1 MRKRMSPELRQ
12 RFFRQVY
19 RLVKLDPRVHR
30 GQSLIHLA
38 CSPETSTVGRFVIC
52 PFPNVN
58 VLSLLFELGA
68 DANCADVDGQRP
80 IGHVLAQRR
89 LKSSDH
95 ASLIQTLVKCGAH
108 LDATNRNSLTI
119 LYQRFHHVLTESRV
133 QILNHVTLACQA
145 ARVANRYGL
154 TASNPS
160 VQAYLPN
167 SLLAFLQM
175 HQ

>member
-1 MRKRMSPELRQ
+1 MTPIPPVPTIVAKLSEACVFVFTIPDERVESS
-12 RFFRQVY
+12 VY

-52 PFPNVN
+52 PFPN
-58 VLSLLFELGA
+58 
-68 DANCADVDGQRP
+68 
-80 IGHVLAQRR
+80 
-89 LKSSDH
+89 
-95 ASLIQTLVKCGAH
+95 ASLIKTLVKCGAH
-108 LDATNRNSLTI
+108 LDATNRNSQTV
-119 LYQRFHHVLTESRV
+119 LYQRFQHILAESHVQV
-133 QILNHVTLACQA
+133 LNHVTLACHA

-160 VQAYLPN
+160 VQAYLP
-167 SLLAFLQM
+167 SYLLSFLQM